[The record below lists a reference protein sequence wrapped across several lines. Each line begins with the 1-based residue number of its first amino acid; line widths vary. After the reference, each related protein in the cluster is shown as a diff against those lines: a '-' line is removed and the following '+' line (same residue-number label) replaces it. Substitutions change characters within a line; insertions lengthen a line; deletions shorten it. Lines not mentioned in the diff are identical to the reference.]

1 MSSTASPAKL
11 WTSRIMSGLAVTFMV
26 FDSVI
31 KVIRESHAV
40 ESTVQL
46 GYPESA
52 VVVIGIIET
61 LCLLLYVI
69 PQTSAFG
76 AVFLTGYLG
85 GAVAIQFRL
94 NNPLFSHTLFPV
106 YIAVLLW
113 GSLYLREPRLK
124 QLIPFRTGQTT
135 I

>member
-1 MSSTASPAKL
+1 
-11 WTSRIMSGLAVTFMV
+11 MSGLAVSFMV

-61 LCLLLYVI
+61 LSLLLYVI
-69 PQTSAFG
+69 PQTSVFG
-76 AVFLTGYLG
+76 AVVLTGYLG

-94 NNPLFSHTLFPV
+94 DNPLFSHILFPV
-106 YIAVLLW
+106 YIAVLLS